1 MFKFVLVLTLSM
13 LSIEATIPSETE
25 AKIVEYKNDNDGLGN
40 YFFRYV
46 TSNGI
51 TRQETSRLINS
62 GQSDEH
68 IAVEGYYSYK
78 DLEGLLHTVYY
89 KADTNGYKTSTTS
102 KPRLDDGFLEPPI
115 PGVPDSVVASLL
127 GK

>member
-1 MFKFVLVLTLSM
+1 MYRVVLLVNLLI
-13 LSIEATIPSETE
+13 LSIEATIPSDTE

-40 YFFRYV
+40 YFFRYI

-51 TRQETSRLINS
+51 TRQESARLINS
-62 GQSDEH
+62 GQPDEH
-68 IAVEGYYSYK
+68 IAVEGFYSYK
-78 DLEGLLHTVYY
+78 DVDGVLQTVYY

-102 KPRLDDGFLEPPI
+102 RPRIDDVFLEPI

>member
-1 MFKFVLVLTLSM
+1 MYRVVLLVTLSI
-13 LSIEATIPSETE
+13 LSIEATNPSDKES
-25 AKIVEYKNDNDGLGN
+25 KIVEYKNDNDGLGN

-51 TRQETSRLINS
+51 TRQETARLINS

-68 IAVEGYYSYK
+68 IAVEGFYSYK
-78 DLEGLLHTVYY
+78 DVDGVLYTVYY
-89 KADTNGYKTSTTS
+89 KADTNGYQTTTTS
-102 KPRLDDGFLEPPI
+102 RPRLDEGFLKPPI